1 MNMGPEHSP
10 LTTLLTPSQVAA
22 SLGVSR
28 SWLYEAAKT
37 GRIPCV
43 RIGGSDGPLRFISAD
58 IEQWIEEARSRYL
71 SPAHKTSAA
80 PRKKAKSRRSTP
92 RTVQQLSLSD
102 TAAWKP
108 ATATRRRG

>member
-1 MNMGPEHSP
+1 MNMGPEKP
-10 LTTLLTPSQVAA
+10 LLTTLLTPSQVAQ

-43 RIGGSDGPLRFISAD
+43 RIGGHDGPLRFIPDD
-58 IEQWIEEARSRYL
+58 IEQWIEDARTGYL
-71 SPAHKTSAA
+71 SPAHKTSTA
-80 PRKKAKSRRSTP
+80 PRKKSKPRRSTP
-92 RTVQQLSLSD
+92 RTVQLSLAD
-102 TAAWKP
+102 IAAWKP